1 MLQLDQCRGVRSL
14 LFSFESE
21 FCGSTDA
28 KFDLAFQ
35 AALDII
41 ENVSFPQ
48 LERIFFCLD
57 PTVESESDRQI
68 TDPRWED
75 MDDLIAHSNKFKA
88 LRSVVIVHAE
98 EADKTAFQHLL
109 PTLHETGK
117 VEYWPT
123 DIPWWNLE
131 IILDEEDEE
140 DESSET
146 ASVASSATLY

>member
-1 MLQLDQCRGVRSL
+1 MLQLDRCQDVRSL

-21 FCGSTDA
+21 FCDSAEA

-35 AALDII
+35 AALDIV

-48 LERIFFCLD
+48 LERIFFYLD
-57 PTVESESDRQI
+57 PAVESESDRQI

-75 MDDLIAHSNKFKA
+75 MDELLADNSKFKA

-98 EADKTAFQHLL
+98 EADKTTFQHLL
-109 PTLHETGK
+109 QTLHERRK

-131 IILDEEDEE
+131 TLDEEDEE

>member
-1 MLQLDQCRGVRSL
+1 MLQLDRCQGVRSL

-35 AALDII
+35 VALEII

-57 PTVESESDRQI
+57 PAMESESDRQV

-75 MDDLIAHSNKFKA
+75 MDELIAHSNKFKA

-109 PTLHETGK
+109 PTLHEKGQ

-123 DIPWWNLE
+123 SIPWWNLE
-131 IILDEEDEE
+131 TLDEE

-146 ASVASSATLY
+146 ASIASSATLY

>member
-48 LERIFFCLD
+48 LERIFFHLD
-57 PTVESESDRQI
+57 PAVESESDRQV
-68 TDPRWED
+68 TDSRWED
-75 MDDLIAHSNKFKA
+75 MDELLADNKFKA

-131 IILDEEDEE
+131 TLDEE